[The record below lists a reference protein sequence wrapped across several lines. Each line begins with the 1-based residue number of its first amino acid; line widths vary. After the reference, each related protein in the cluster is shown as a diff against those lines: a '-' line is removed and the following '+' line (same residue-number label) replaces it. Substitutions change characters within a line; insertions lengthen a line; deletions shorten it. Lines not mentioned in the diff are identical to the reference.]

1 MNKLLQRFDCVMIAF
16 VLRDQNEEA
25 NELAQGASGY
35 KSLDVDIQLEE
46 YPLVGCLV
54 LNVEN

>member
-1 MNKLLQRFDCVMIAF
+1 MIAF